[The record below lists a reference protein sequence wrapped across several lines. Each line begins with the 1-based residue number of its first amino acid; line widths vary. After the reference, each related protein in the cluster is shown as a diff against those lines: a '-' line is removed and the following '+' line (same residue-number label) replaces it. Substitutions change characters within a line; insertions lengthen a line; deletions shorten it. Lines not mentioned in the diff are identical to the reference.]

1 MIEKIKSTLFNT
13 TTYDIILDKILT
25 LVIIFLVATVAIKVI
40 LKIIEYAI
48 NTSRRANEKLGIKT
62 NNKRTDT
69 IHKLIR
75 SIVRYVVYFIVIIQ
89 ILSLFGVNTTGIL
102 ASAGLVSVAIGFGAQ
117 SLVKD
122 IITGFFIV
130 LENQF
135 DVGDYVKIYN
145 QTAFIAEGHV
155 LSLGLRSTKIQSL
168 NGEVYFIP
176 NSSINQVV
184 NYSQNFNLAK
194 ISITIMINGNIGS
207 LEEEI
212 NNLLLTLNSRDDY
225 IKYFYK
231 KEKLKINAI
240 TEISDDMATVDI
252 VVKCQLSKQAAIE
265 TLLRKDFYDEF
276 KSRIR
281 HKEN

>member
-184 NYSQNFNLAK
+184 NHSQNFNLAK